1 MDTKFTLTP
10 DLARAARALTKVSRG
25 IIGKAAGLTEQQV
38 QYYEHARI
46 ELTDDQLE
54 SLKAA
59 LEQYGALFIPEDGE
73 VGYGVRRSL
82 PRDRYMKLNAWEGE
96 GGA

>member
-1 MDTKFTLTP
+1 MEKNFILTS
-10 DLARAARALTKVSRG
+10 DLARAARAFTKVSRE

-38 QYYEHARI
+38 QYFEHGRI
-46 ELTDDQLE
+46 DLTPAE
-54 SLKAA
+54 RASLKAA
-59 LEQYGALFIPEDGE
+59 LEQYGALFIPEDDKA
-73 VGYGVRRSL
+73 GYGVRRKL